1 MEFKNLFDKFSTGG
15 KLLLP
20 DQDIIS
26 GLYGEKIMPLDP
38 VKYNMTEKLYAQYVL
53 HGKMTGVDDVRRES
67 GRNKPWKENYMGALD
82 VFYTEAKAALDG
94 KIK

>member
-1 MEFKNLFDKFSTGG
+1 MDDDSPYINSGVMLMNLGLLRREQSTDEVYSYIEEHKG

-38 VKYNMTEKLYAQYVL
+38 VKYNMTEKLYA
-53 HGKMTGVDDVRRES
+53 
-67 GRNKPWKENYMGALD
+67 
-82 VFYTEAKAALDG
+82 FFTER
-94 KIK
+94 